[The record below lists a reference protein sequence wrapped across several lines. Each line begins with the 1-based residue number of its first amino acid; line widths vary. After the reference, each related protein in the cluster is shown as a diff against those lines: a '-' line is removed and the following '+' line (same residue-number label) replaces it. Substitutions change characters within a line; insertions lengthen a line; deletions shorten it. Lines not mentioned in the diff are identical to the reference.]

1 LLWSDSVREFVALI
15 RQAQDDGYRVSFP
28 DFPTIMVVCETLEHV
43 RAQAEVALLI
53 YIRRLVSEGERIP
66 EPTDFEDIIADPRH
80 QGALE
85 TVIVALVEID
95 LEDDADGG
103 ADAA

>member
-1 LLWSDSVREFVALI
+1 MGV
-15 RQAQDDGYRVSFP
+15 
-28 DFPTIMVVCETLEHV
+28 
-43 RAQAEVALLI
+43 
-53 YIRRLVSEGERIP
+53 P